1 MLRATIAS
9 LPLTLWM
16 AFAVPP
22 PVAAAEPSPA
32 YKIISEDGADE
43 RRSVSVRLAA
53 RLRESEIR
61 RLADG
66 LVARRRP
73 SSAAGSGAGPGIGR
87 IIFKFYLDGMTVDQS
102 PWATATYQSELKIAI
117 SGLKL
122 EEEELYLSELR
133 NDRRQL
139 VGAWLTSPPAV
150 PGRLAIFRD
159 KGKVFAEWRLRNGL
173 KTVDELDESRV
184 NRGRRYDV
192 KGENAGHFVVTAAG
206 TLELRDADKLIAVA
220 ERVSPDK
227 LVPQAP
233 VSAGPNGSPATGAPP
248 QHATPATLA
257 GPGRA
262 AGAGDGRAASA
273 ADPEAA
279 APVTASV
286 PKSLPQAK
294 KRVVRTQPPRP
305 LQSAA
310 RLDSGP
316 VMRLQGQ

>member
-1 MLRATIAS
+1 
-9 LPLTLWM
+9 
-16 AFAVPP
+16 
-22 PVAAAEPSPA
+22 
-32 YKIISEDGADE
+32 
-43 RRSVSVRLAA
+43 
-53 RLRESEIR
+53 
-61 RLADG
+61 
-66 LVARRRP
+66 
-73 SSAAGSGAGPGIGR
+73 
-87 IIFKFYLDGMTVDQS
+87 MTSDQA

-173 KTVDELDESRV
+173 KTVDELEESRV

-233 VSAGPNGSPATGAPP
+233 VSAGTPGNPATGAPTP
-248 QHATPATLA
+248 QHAAPAALA
-257 GPGRA
+257 GSGRA
-262 AGAGDGRAASA
+262 AGASDSRAASA
-273 ADPEAA
+273 ADDEARAEAA

-286 PKSLPQAK
+286 PKSQPQAK
-294 KRVVRTQPPRP
+294 KRVVRVQPPGP
-305 LQSAA
+305 VKSAA